1 MFEFLNKLFHKTPE
15 APDAANPE
23 TLAQACAPA
32 ALPDIALPPLMQSE
46 PVVDSRGELMG
57 TLFRLRH
64 THRHHAD
71 QHAVHLDTVLL
82 ESFRRLASTAKS
94 SRHWLVELGAGSLKL
109 ATLDELA
116 AREAT
121 LLLMPG
127 HLPDNTE
134 VRLSE
139 LKEKGLRI
147 ALYLPGK
154 WPAGI
159 VKLASA
165 FAFPVHGRTPEQ
177 AAELVQRLKSISPRA
192 AIIAVDIAW
201 REEYAWA
208 KRIGC
213 HFAAGQ
219 LFNAQ
224 HWPDEPID
232 PGFIRVLDLLN
243 MVRSEAEI
251 PEIARV
257 LKTDAL
263 LSLRLL
269 KQVNSAGQ
277 GLASRIESIE
287 QALVALGRSQLYR
300 WLALLIYANPGAVEN
315 SPALQE
321 MAQIRGELMVRM
333 GRDHLPG
340 QAENLYLTGLFSLL
354 DALLQ
359 RPLSRILA
367 DVELASPVRLALLA
381 DTGPFAPYLRLVK
394 AAELPEPPS
403 SAQLAACSLDE
414 TTFNNHLVDALI
426 AVEKLEM

>member
-1 MFEFLNKLFHKTPE
+1 MLDFLNKIFHKTPE
-15 APDAANPE
+15 TPAQTDPVATPQP
-23 TLAQACAPA
+23 LAS
-32 ALPDIALPPLMQSE
+32 LPNVALPPLMQSE
-46 PVVDSRGELMG
+46 PVVDSKGELMG

-64 THRHHAD
+64 GQRQQ
-71 QHAVHLDTVLL
+71 QHALHFDTVLL
-82 ESFRRLASTAKS
+82 ESFRRLASTART
-94 SRHWLVELGAGSLKL
+94 SRHWLVELGAGSLNL
-109 ATLDELA
+109 STLDELA
-116 AREAT
+116 EREAT

-127 HLPDNTE
+127 QLPE
-134 VRLSE
+134 HAEARLAE
-139 LKEKGLRI
+139 LKEKGLRL

-154 WPAGI
+154 WPAGV
-159 VKLASA
+159 VKLAGA

-177 AAELVQRLKSISPRA
+177 AAELVQRLKGISPRA

-224 HWPDEPID
+224 YWPDEPLD

-243 MVRSEAEI
+243 MIRREADNADIVRA
-251 PEIARV
+251 

-269 KQVNSAGQ
+269 KQVNSAAM
-277 GLASRIESIE
+277 GLTSRIDSIE
-287 QALVALGRSQLYR
+287 QAIVVLGRSQFYR
-300 WLALLIYANPGAVEN
+300 WLTLLIYAHPGVVEN

-321 MAQIRGELMVRM
+321 MAQIRGELMMRM
-333 GRDHLPG
+333 GREHLPG

-359 RPLSRILA
+359 RPLTRILT
-367 DVELASPVRLALLA
+367 DVDLASPVRLALLA
-381 DTGPFAPYLRLVK
+381 DTGPFAPYLRLAK
-394 AAELPEPPS
+394 AAELPEAPS
-403 SAQLAACSLDE
+403 AAQLAACNLDE
-414 TTFNNHLVDALI
+414 AVFNNMLIDALV
-426 AVEKLEM
+426 AVEKLEVKDAG